1 MAMPCGKLDIKNS
14 CKTNSYGYK
23 YVMLFRA
30 KATLCLLEEKL
41 SQKAY
46 RINDEFID

>member
-1 MAMPCGKLDIKNS
+1 MPCGKLDIKNS

-30 KATLCLLEEKL
+30 KTTLCLL
-41 SQKAY
+41 Q
-46 RINDEFID
+46 

>member
-1 MAMPCGKLDIKNS
+1 
-14 CKTNSYGYK
+14 
-23 YVMLFRA
+23 MLFRA

-46 RINDEFID
+46 RINDEFIDERSTKPKTHALMA